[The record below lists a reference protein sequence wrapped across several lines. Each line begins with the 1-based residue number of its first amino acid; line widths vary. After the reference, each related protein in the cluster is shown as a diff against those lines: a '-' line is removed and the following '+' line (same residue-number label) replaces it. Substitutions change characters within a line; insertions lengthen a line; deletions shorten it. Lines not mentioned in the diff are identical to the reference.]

1 LNNYHTTEKRGEP
14 INQCEKCNVI
24 ITTRM
29 SKISAEKYGHIL
41 CPDCIIKAKEEKSSM
56 DGEI

>member
-1 LNNYHTTEKRGEP
+1 
-14 INQCEKCNVI
+14 
-24 ITTRM
+24 M
-29 SKISAEKYGHIL
+29 SKISAEKYRHIL